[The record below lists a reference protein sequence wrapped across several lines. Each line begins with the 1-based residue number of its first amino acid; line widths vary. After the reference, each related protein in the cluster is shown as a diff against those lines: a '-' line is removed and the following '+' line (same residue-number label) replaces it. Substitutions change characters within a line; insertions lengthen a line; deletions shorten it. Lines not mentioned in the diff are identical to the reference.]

1 MNMLIA
7 IVQAVKA
14 AVLGAGTTKTPA
26 PAPVR
31 VKLAGRRGYGNDG
44 TPTRKPHG

>member
-1 MNMLIA
+1 MNMLVAMLQAVRAA
-7 IVQAVKA
+7 IVGVWFK
-14 AVLGAGTTKTPA
+14 PA